1 MKTQFASFCAVAT
14 AFAAVL
20 SWGHTA
26 GETNAV
32 LGAALA
38 RAYTY
43 YDDLPGGSPPDDDPP
58 PDTWRG
64 FLGPDTNGWTLVEK
78 MAAFDWYLSTLGT
91 NDCQSMDHFGRTD
104 VMVAVGKC
112 EQFDYTNSAPALKA
126 LALNPRGVCREDA
139 IALTIRFMPVDDAMT
154 EFVET
159 VMTNSTG
166 YSFRECGTASCRY
179 ADRLLSFNATNEAQ
193 SNIVQRAVL
202 MFYRNRLAASA
213 SYSIVDRLFVR
224 NIDSYEM
231 SSNRLEHAL
240 NALSLPNCVSPA
252 RRTFTSVTNQLRS
265 SGQPLPWIEVGTGG
279 N

>member
-126 LALNPRGVCREDA
+126 LALNPRGIMRDEA
-139 IALTIRFMPVDDAMT
+139 INLAVRFSPVDDTTT

-159 VMTNSTG
+159 IITNVHG
-166 YSFRECGTASCRY
+166 YSSGERVGCYWEY
-179 ADRLLSFNATNEAQ
+179 AKKLRQDPCINGAYANAI
-193 SNIVQRAVL
+193 S
-202 MFYRNRLAASA
+202 MFYRNRKVDGTGAVTL
-213 SYSIVDRLFVR
+213 DRLFADK
-224 NIDSYEM
+224 ITGYAQ
-231 SSNRLEHAL
+231 SSNRLDTALFMLSVTNMRPRFVEH
-240 NALSLPNCVSPA
+240 
-252 RRTFTSVTNQLRS
+252 FTSVTNQLLS
-265 SGQPLPWIEVGTGG
+265 SGQPLPWIEVGAGG

>member
-126 LALNPRGVCREDA
+126 LALNPRGIMRDEA
-139 IALTIRFMPVDDAMT
+139 INLAVRFSPVDDTTT

-159 VMTNSTG
+159 IITNVHG
-166 YSFRECGTASCRY
+166 YSSGERVGCYWEY
-179 ADRLLSFNATNEAQ
+179 AKKLRQDPCINGAYANAI
-193 SNIVQRAVL
+193 S
-202 MFYRNRLAASA
+202 MFYRNRKVDGTGAVTL
-213 SYSIVDRLFVR
+213 DRLFADK
-224 NIDSYEM
+224 IAGYAQ
-231 SSNRLEHAL
+231 SSNRLDTALFMLSVTNMRPRFVEH
-240 NALSLPNCVSPA
+240 
-252 RRTFTSVTNQLRS
+252 FTSVTNQLLS

-279 N
+279 NGR

>member
-126 LALNPRGVCREDA
+126 LALNPRGIMRDEA
-139 IALTIRFMPVDDAMT
+139 INLAVRFSPVDDTTT

-159 VMTNSTG
+159 IITNVHG
-166 YSFRECGTASCRY
+166 YSSGERVGCYWEY
-179 ADRLLSFNATNEAQ
+179 AKKLRQDPCINGAYANAI
-193 SNIVQRAVL
+193 S
-202 MFYRNRLAASA
+202 MFYRNRKVDSTGAVTL
-213 SYSIVDRLFVR
+213 DRLFSDK
-224 NIDSYEM
+224 ITGYAQ
-231 SSNRLEHAL
+231 SSNRLDTALFMLSVTNMRPRFAEH
-240 NALSLPNCVSPA
+240 
-252 RRTFTSVTNQLRS
+252 FTSVTNQLLS
-265 SGQPLPWIEVGTGG
+265 SGQPLPWIEVGAGS